1 MLFAWRTIESQV
13 SNHLARAR
21 APPVACCRPLLAAT
35 PCCFFQQ
42 LPSLRL
48 LYRATFPHLM
58 KKSICPEGSPQPASR
73 NLVHDHLFPDCA
85 ADAVLALL
93 HSPAVTTNRAQI
105 DRVRRASLFR
115 HDGRQIVKLE
125 TLFLIAH
132 VLDPPGDEPNHF
144 KVLVTVNLHVLANHE
159 VFCFGGL
166 TRDLGHAPVQLTP
179 ASSTL
184 EPPISA
190 LELRAQKLLS
200 KSRHSRQHPFP
211 SAAGLRHSSNPA
223 WHATRLS
230 PPRADPSSR
239 TIMSRES
246 ASSHSLAAPILNIFI
261 RHMVKTRFT
270 RQGKDSESG
279 RKKKKRRQGSQQ
291 QNSSTGSISDTSCN
305 SQLLLPF
312 HRLQKSVSFFFPL
325 QNGVLA
331 PVHLFFQ
338 VFACISARRL
348 PFQQCVLR
356 QSLPVLGLLLCLKVC
371 LTARSCCHLLE
382 SLAFSAKD
390 MTLMPASSG
399 PSKKCSNS
407 LTSTWI
413 LSLLSL
419 YFSIVSRTT
428 IDSSQTVGS
437 FWWAA
442 SHTFCYGFTGQ
453 NFVVWVCS

>member
-1 MLFAWRTIESQV
+1 MLYAWRTIESQV

-35 PCCFFQQ
+35 LCCFFQQ

-48 LYRATFPHLM
+48 LYRETFPHLM
-58 KKSICPEGSPQPASR
+58 KKSICPQGSPQPASR
-73 NLVHDHLFPDCA
+73 NLVHDHLFPDYA
-85 ADAVLALL
+85 ADPVLALL

-132 VLDPPGDEPNHF
+132 VLDP
-144 KVLVTVNLHVLANHE
+144 KRLANRTWGRTQSLQGSRYRQPSCLGHV

-190 LELRAQKLLS
+190 LELRAQRLLS

-223 WHATRLS
+223 WHIT
-230 PPRADPSSR
+230 PPRADFFFDVSSSR

-270 RQGKDSESG
+270 RQSKDSESG
-279 RKKKKRRQGSQQ
+279 RKKKEAS
-291 QNSSTGSISDTSCN
+291 
-305 SQLLLPF
+305 
-312 HRLQKSVSFFFPL
+312 
-325 QNGVLA
+325 
-331 PVHLFFQ
+331 
-338 VFACISARRL
+338 
-348 PFQQCVLR
+348 R
-356 QSLPVLGLLLCLKVC
+356 QSATELVK
-371 LTARSCCHLLE
+371 RIH
-382 SLAFSAKD
+382 
-390 MTLMPASSG
+390 
-399 PSKKCSNS
+399 
-407 LTSTWI
+407 
-413 LSLLSL
+413 
-419 YFSIVSRTT
+419 
-428 IDSSQTVGS
+428 Q
-437 FWWAA
+437 
-442 SHTFCYGFTGQ
+442 
-453 NFVVWVCS
+453 